1 MYSAHFDR
9 RVICLR
15 IRKISCDKISVYIA
29 DDDFE
34 KFDLDFDKKMPQAAD
49 LHKFLFEV
57 MEVVKTET
65 GFDPYNGGQVV
76 VEAEVSEGGLTL
88 NITKI
93 RTRKNKISREEFRRA
108 RAVKVK
114 SGAEAVSAS
123 DLSGLIKQL
132 KSASDTDEKSGNI
145 AFVFASFEDL
155 ESAMCGIDENVP
167 EESELYRD
175 DERYALIIP
184 FDIMKNNYGIL
195 YEYAHNSVRS
205 DVALQS
211 IREGWKCVLR
221 GSELE
226 VMHRKL
232 QTMQ

>member
-1 MYSAHFDR
+1 M
-9 RVICLR
+9 R

-34 KFDLDFDKKMPQAAD
+34 KFDFDFDKKMPQAAD

-93 RTRKNKISREEFRRA
+93 RTKRGKLSRDEFRRA
-108 RAVKVK
+108 KSVKVK
-114 SGAEAVSAS
+114 TGAEATDAVSAQ
-123 DLSGLIKQL
+123 DLSSLIKQL
-132 KSASDTDEKSGNI
+132 KTASDSDEKSGSI
-145 AFVFASFEDL
+145 AFIFASFTDL
-155 ESAMCGIDENVP
+155 ESVMCQIGEDIP
-167 EESELYRD
+167 PMSELYRD
-175 DERYALIIP
+175 NERYALIIP
-184 FDIMKNNYGIL
+184 IDTMKNNYGVL
-195 YEYAHNSVRS
+195 FEYAQNSVRS
-205 DVALQS
+205 DVALLS
-211 IREGWKCVLR
+211 IKEGWKCVLK
-221 GSELE
+221 GAELE
-226 VMHRKL
+226 IMHRKL